1 MESKFKGEKVR
12 LRNKIIIVVNGKGG
26 VGKDSVCDALANFF
40 TAKHIS
46 SITPVKE
53 LASLCGW
60 SGEKTPEA
68 RKFLSD
74 LKALLIGYNN
84 LPLNYLMSEVKRFIS
99 DDNTDILFVDI
110 RESDEIRK
118 FIMNVEVEH
127 SILIKTLIV
136 RSQRPE
142 LVGKYGNHSDD
153 HVENYIYDYTFE
165 NDGDLDLLEEKV
177 WHTFITIFQQ
187 EGLTGS
193 HMPS

>member
-26 VGKDSVCDALANFF
+26 VGKDSVCDALSNFF

-118 FIMNVEVEH
+118 FIMNVKVEH

>member
-118 FIMNVEVEH
+118 FIMNVKVEH

>member
-26 VGKDSVCDALANFF
+26 VGKDSVCDALGNFF
-40 TAKHIS
+40 TTKHIS

-118 FIMNVEVEH
+118 FIMNVKVEH

-153 HVENYIYDYTFE
+153 HVENYIYDYAFE
-165 NDGDLDLLEEKV
+165 NDGDFDLLEEKV